1 MPAQKRPQKRPKTYH
16 HGDLREALVA
26 AAIALL
32 EEKGLP
38 GFTLRQCARRA
49 GVSHAAPAHHFETA
63 DDLLAEIAARGFE
76 RFVATLANAAD
87 QVDGSPLAK
96 LEAMGRAYVAFAL
109 ANPAVYG
116 LMFRLGVGSLKS
128 PHLKTAAT
136 AAWQQLCDGV
146 AAVLG
151 QKRQDEVIAKAS
163 AVWALVH
170 GTATLLLDRK
180 LPPGAASADPT
191 TAILSSLPGL
201 LRSA

>member
-1 MPAQKRPQKRPKTYH
+1 MPTRKRPRAYH
-16 HGDLREALVA
+16 HGDLREALVRA
-26 AAIALL
+26 ATALL
-32 EEKGLP
+32 EEKGLQ

-49 GVSHAAPAHHFETA
+49 GVSHAAPAHHFTTA

-76 RFVATLANAAD
+76 HFVAALGEAAD
-87 QVDGSPLAK
+87 QAEGSPLTR

-116 LMFRLGVGSLKS
+116 LMFRSGAGSLAS
-128 PHLKTAAT
+128 PHLKSASA
-136 AAWQQLCDGV
+136 AAWQQLCDSV

-151 QKRQDEVIAKAS
+151 EKRQDEVAAKAA

-180 LPPGAASADPT
+180 LPPGIAKSMDPV
-191 TAILSSLPGL
+191 TAILPSLPGL
-201 LRSA
+201 LRLA

>member
-1 MPAQKRPQKRPKTYH
+1 MPTRKRARAYH

-26 AAIALL
+26 AATALL
-32 EEKGLP
+32 EEKGLQ

-49 GVSHAAPAHHFETA
+49 GVSHAAPAHHFANA
-63 DDLLAEIAARGFE
+63 DGLLAEIAARGFE
-76 RFVATLANAAD
+76 RFVVALGKAAD
-87 QVDGSPLAK
+87 QAEGSPLAR

-116 LMFRLGVGSLKS
+116 LMFRSGTGSLAS
-128 PHLKTAAT
+128 PHLKSAST
-136 AAWQQLCDGV
+136 AAWQQLCDSV

-151 QKRQDEVIAKAS
+151 EKRQDEVTAKAS

-180 LPPGAASADPT
+180 LPPGIAKSMDPVA
-191 TAILSSLPGL
+191 AILPSLPGL
-201 LRSA
+201 LRPA

>member
-1 MPAQKRPQKRPKTYH
+1 MPARKRPRTYH

-32 EEKGLP
+32 EEKGLA

-49 GVSHAAPAHHFETA
+49 GVSHAAPAHHFATA

-76 RFVATLANAAD
+76 RFVAALGAAAD
-87 QVDGSPLAK
+87 AADGSPKAR
-96 LEAMGRAYVAFAL
+96 LEAMGHAYVVFAL
-109 ANPAVYG
+109 ANPGVYG
-116 LMFRLGVGSLKS
+116 LMFRTGAGTLAS
-128 PHLKTAAT
+128 PHLKVAAS

-151 QKRQDEVIAKAS
+151 KKREDEVTPKAS

-170 GTATLLLDRK
+170 GMATLMLDCK
-180 LPPGAASADPT
+180 LPPGSGAVRSADEAR
-191 TAILSSLPGL
+191 AILSSLPGL
-201 LRSA
+201 LRPN

>member
-1 MPAQKRPQKRPKTYH
+1 MAARKRSKTYH

-32 EEKGLP
+32 EEKGLS

-49 GVSHAAPAHHFETA
+49 GVSHAAPAHHFATA

-76 RFVATLANAAD
+76 RFVLALGKAAD
-87 QVDGSPLAK
+87 QTGGSPLAR

-109 ANPAVYG
+109 ANPPIYG
-116 LMFRLGVGSLKS
+116 LMFRMGAGALAS
-128 PHLKTAAT
+128 PHLKAAST

-146 AAVLG
+146 SAVLG
-151 QKRQDEVIAKAS
+151 EKRRSEVMAKAS

-170 GTATLLLDRK
+170 GTATLMMDCK
-180 LPPGAASADPT
+180 LPPGMAGSPDPVA
-191 TAILSSLPGL
+191 AILPSLPGL
-201 LRSA
+201 LR

>member
-1 MPAQKRPQKRPKTYH
+1 MPARKRPRTYH

-32 EEKGLP
+32 EEKGLS

-49 GVSHAAPAHHFETA
+49 GVSHAAPAHHFATA

-76 RFVATLANAAD
+76 RFVAALGKAAD
-87 QVDGSPLAK
+87 QAEGSPLAR

-116 LMFRLGVGSLKS
+116 LMFRLGAGSLAS
-128 PHLKTAAT
+128 PHLKTASR
-136 AAWQQLCDGV
+136 AAWQQLCDSV

-151 QKRQDEVIAKAS
+151 EKRQSEVNAKAA

-180 LPPGAASADPT
+180 LPPGIAESMDPAA
-191 TAILSSLPGL
+191 AILPSLPGL
-201 LRSA
+201 LRPT

>member
-1 MPAQKRPQKRPKTYH
+1 MPARKRTKAYH

-26 AAIALL
+26 AALALL

-49 GVSHAAPAHHFETA
+49 GVSHAAPAHHFPTL

-76 RFVATLANAAD
+76 RFVATLDKAAD
-87 QVDGSPLAK
+87 QANESSLAR

-116 LMFRLGVGSLKS
+116 LMFRQGAGSLAS
-128 PHLKTAAT
+128 PHLKAAAT

-146 AAVLG
+146 SAVLG
-151 QKRQDEVIAKAS
+151 QKRQDETIAKAS

-180 LPPGAASADPT
+180 LPTGVFDRTDPT
-191 TAILSSLPGL
+191 AAILMSLPGL
-201 LRSA
+201 LRQA